1 MERLSKTVVFAA
13 LLVFWVAASFAQE
26 VPDWW
31 LGSKQEY
38 NDLVA
43 AAKKEGKVVWWS
55 HPDPDCR
62 PYIIAP
68 FEKQYGIQ
76 VEHTEYRTA
85 QIVQR
90 ILLEGVAG
98 MYTVDV
104 ANMSVHHVPRL
115 EKKGLLAKLPYK
127 GRAANFKIP
136 GMVSPNS
143 TAFIGWTSPRSLAYN
158 TSGVLPMDEVPK
170 TYEEVLNPAFEG
182 KISVD
187 TDLKEYV
194 ILAEKWGLEK
204 TEDYLKRLG
213 DMKPKFHPSNTVIT
227 QMVSAGEVWMAP
239 GTIRRIPIF
248 EFKANGAPIDWLALA
263 PDVPIDTLL
272 QGVMAHAPHP
282 HAAALWVYWMYG
294 SPKWL
299 EGMYECGGY
308 GNSLI
313 PGNPLQKVV
322 KGLNSVVF
330 GWEWGVK
337 SAEEGLGEKFRKII
351 GVQ

>member
-1 MERLSKTVVFAA
+1 MRRLSMTVALAA
-13 LLVFWVAASFAQE
+13 LLVFWITPSFSQA

-31 LGSKQEY
+31 LGSDEQY
-38 NDLVA
+38 NDLVT

-55 HPDPDCR
+55 HPDPECR
-62 PYIIAP
+62 PLIIEP
-68 FEKQYGIQ
+68 FEKKYGIE

-98 MYTVDV
+98 IYTVDV

-115 EKKGLLAKLPYK
+115 EEKGLLKELPYK
-127 GRAANFKIP
+127 ERIANFKIP

-143 TAFIGWTSPRSLAYN
+143 TAFIGWTAPRSLAYT
-158 TSGVLPMDEVPK
+158 TSGQLPMDEVPK
-170 TYEEVLNPAFEG
+170 TYEEVLNPKFEG

-194 ILAEKWGLEK
+194 ILAQKWGLEK

-213 DMKPKFHPSNTVIT
+213 AIKPKFHPSNTVIT
-227 QMVSAGEVWMAP
+227 QMVAAGEVWMAP
-239 GTIRRIPIF
+239 GTIRRIPVF
-248 EFKANGAPIDWLALA
+248 EFKAKGAPIDWLALA

-272 QGVMAHAPHP
+272 QGVMANAPHP
-282 HAAALWVYWMYG
+282 NAAALWVYWMYG
-294 SPKWL
+294 APQWL

-322 KGLNSVVF
+322 EGLNSVVF
-330 GWEWGVK
+330 GWDWGVK
-337 SAEEGLGEKFRKII
+337 SAKEGLGEKFRKII